1 MSFMFRHNRIRRE
14 PATVPAAAAAERRWS
29 ARTPLAMPVKLYD
42 RGRCIDTA
50 ISHDIG
56 LEGMFVE
63 TRSLV
68 LDKHTL
74 LAVEFSLP
82 EDDRRER
89 YQLDALVVRVDAH
102 GVGLM
107 FVSFQ
112 PHLFRLLQNKLYP

>member
-1 MSFMFRHNRIRRE
+1 MSRHNRIRRG

-29 ARTPLAMPVKLYD
+29 PRTPLAIPVKLYD

-63 TRSLV
+63 TRPLV
-68 LDKHTL
+68 L

-82 EDDRRER
+82 DDDRRER

-102 GVGLM
+102 GVGFM

-112 PHLFRLLQNKLYP
+112 PHLFRLLQNELYP